1 MIRMKICVIGTG
13 YVGLTTGTVLSDL
26 GHDVYCVD
34 NDRTKIEKLNEGKVP
49 IYEPGLSALIDR
61 NKKRG
66 RLHFISDIHY
76 GIKECPII
84 YITVGT
90 PANEDGSQNLTAIND
105 VIDSI
110 GQSIHSHKTIITK
123 STVIPGTNEWIHQTL
138 MEKGID
144 SNMFDIVSNP
154 EFLREG
160 NALADML
167 NPDKIVVGVKRQK
180 PIETIKKLYAK
191 IHAPYIITS
200 LTGAEMIKY
209 ASNAFLATKISFM
222 NEMARICDA
231 YDVEISHIANALGRD
246 KRIGPYFL
254 HAGLGYGGSCFPKD
268 VRALEYAAK
277 QKDIIPE
284 IVMAVQNVNDS
295 QINLYLE
302 KLTNELTNLNG
313 KKISVWGL
321 AFKPETDD
329 TRESRSL
336 LLIKKL
342 LEKGAEIHAFD
353 PIVQLSDPAITV
365 YEDMYEA
372 VKESD
377 ALIIATE
384 WSQFKSVD
392 WKKVKGFMKG
402 NILVDGRNIID
413 RNHVAGYQFH
423 YIGVAR

>member
-1 MIRMKICVIGTG
+1 MKICVIGTG

-34 NDRTKIEKLNEGKVP
+34 NDKTKIEKLNEGKVP

-66 RLHFISDIHY
+66 RLHFLSDIHY

-90 PANEDGSQNLTAIND
+90 PTNEDGSQNLTAIND

-231 YDVEISHIANALGRD
+231 YDVEISHIASALGRD

-302 KLTNELTNLNG
+302 KLTNKLTNLNG

-392 WKKVKGFMKG
+392 WKKVKDFMKG

>member
-1 MIRMKICVIGTG
+1 MKICVIGTG

-66 RLHFISDIHY
+66 RLHFLSDIHY

-90 PANEDGSQNLTAIND
+90 PTNEDGSQNLTAIND

-231 YDVEISHIANALGRD
+231 YDVEISHIASALGRD

-302 KLTNELTNLNG
+302 KLTNKLTNLNG

-392 WKKVKGFMKG
+392 WKKVKDFMKG

>member
-1 MIRMKICVIGTG
+1 
-13 YVGLTTGTVLSDL
+13 
-26 GHDVYCVD
+26 
-34 NDRTKIEKLNEGKVP
+34 
-49 IYEPGLSALIDR
+49 
-61 NKKRG
+61 
-66 RLHFISDIHY
+66 
-76 GIKECPII
+76 
-84 YITVGT
+84 
-90 PANEDGSQNLTAIND
+90 
-105 VIDSI
+105 
-110 GQSIHSHKTIITK
+110 
-123 STVIPGTNEWIHQTL
+123 
-138 MEKGID
+138 
-144 SNMFDIVSNP
+144 
-154 EFLREG
+154 
-160 NALADML
+160 
-167 NPDKIVVGVKRQK
+167 
-180 PIETIKKLYAK
+180 
-191 IHAPYIITS
+191 
-200 LTGAEMIKY
+200 MIKY